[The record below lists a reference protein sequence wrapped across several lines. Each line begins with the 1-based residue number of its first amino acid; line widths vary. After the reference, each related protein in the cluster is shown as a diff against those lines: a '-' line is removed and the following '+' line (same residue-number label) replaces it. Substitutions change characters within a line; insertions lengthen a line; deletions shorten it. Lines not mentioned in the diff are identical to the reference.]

1 MVAISVV
8 NNDAEKHI
16 IWLDELLIS
25 SACDS
30 SSVTRVVMMFLRF
43 HFFGSFFV
51 ESDESDRFY
60 RTKSIIVLI
69 QRLIFEPFYLL
80 FDFRNDLR
88 R

>member
-1 MVAISVV
+1 MIRMYKNWNVVGEFHNIVVAISVV

-60 RTKSIIVLI
+60 ITESIT
-69 QRLIFEPFYLL
+69 YS
-80 FDFRNDLR
+80 
-88 R
+88 